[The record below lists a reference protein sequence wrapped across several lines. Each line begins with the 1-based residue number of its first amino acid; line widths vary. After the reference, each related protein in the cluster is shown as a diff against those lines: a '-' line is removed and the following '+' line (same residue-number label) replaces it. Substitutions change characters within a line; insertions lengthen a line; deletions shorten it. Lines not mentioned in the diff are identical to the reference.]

1 MLQKDSGMARVA
13 IVLFSLFA
21 GLNHAGGILF
31 AQSNNLKTL
40 AVLDFDS
47 RGAITAGEAGT
58 LAERL
63 RSYLVHTGEFIVVER
78 GKMANILQEQ
88 GFQQTGC
95 TSNACAVEVGRILNV
110 QEMVAG
116 AVGKIGARYTLDVRL
131 INVETAQILSTVTK
145 EYSGPAEGL
154 IELVELTARQLA
166 GNVGGLTV
174 TTSPAA
180 ATVFVDNRQAGVTPL
195 KSFIVSTGQHQVRLL
210 ANGYKPL
217 DYEVVVE
224 KGKVV
229 RLTARL
235 QKKRPPLALYLA
247 GGVAVAGGAAAYY
260 FLKPSPVKDLPGPP
274 ALPTTP

>member
-1 MLQKDSGMARVA
+1 MA
-13 IVLFSLFA
+13 IFLLSLMV
-21 GLNHAGGILF
+21 GLNTTGSILF
-31 AQSNNLKTL
+31 AQSINQKTL

-63 RSYLVHTGEFIVVER
+63 RSYLVHTGAFIIVER
-78 GKMANILQEQ
+78 GKMASILQEQ

-95 TSNACAVEVGRILNV
+95 TSNECAVEVGRILNV

-131 INVETAQILSTVTK
+131 IDVETARILSSITK
-145 EYSGPAEGL
+145 EYSGAAEGL

-166 GNVGGLTV
+166 GKVGGLTV
-174 TTSPAA
+174 TTTPVA
-180 ATVFVDNRQAGVTPL
+180 ATVFVDNRQAGVAPL
-195 KSFIVSTGQHQVRLL
+195 KAFIVSAGEHQVRLV
-210 ANGYKPL
+210 AKGYKPL
-217 DYEVVVE
+217 DYDVVIE
-224 KGKVV
+224 KGKAV

-235 QKKRPPLALYLA
+235 QKRRPTVALFIA

-274 ALPTTP
+274 ALPTMP